1 MVARMYIQAG
11 YTCTVRTKVFRS
23 GNSQAV
29 RIPKEFQFDV
39 DEIEILQRG
48 DEIILRKPAATG
60 AEIFRVLTSLPKDL
74 FKGGRKQ
81 GKPQKR
87 RGL

>member
-1 MVARMYIQAG
+1 MP
-11 YTCTVRTKVFRS
+11 RTKVFKS

-39 DEIEILQRG
+39 DELEIFQRG
-48 DEIILRKPAATG
+48 DEIVLRKPATTG
-60 AEIFRVLTSLPKDL
+60 AELFRVLTSFSDD
-74 FKGGRKQ
+74 FFRGGRKQ
-81 GKPQKR
+81 AKLDKR